1 MNLSLSAS
9 GFWPGRKTGR
19 KMKRKGSSGLRWA
32 GVLVAAVVGLAACS
46 SSPSTSPP
54 TSGPGP
60 GSSASTSTTT
70 AASGSLL
77 APTGVT
83 DQTTAVDGIS
93 CNSTEQLVFHI
104 HAHLA
109 VYVNGGLKLLPPGVG
124 IGPPLQ
130 FEQTSTGPFVADG
143 SCFSWLHTHDSTGV
157 IHIESPVQRVYTLG
171 DFFDIW
177 GQPLSST
184 QVGPAQGA
192 VTATVNGSPFTGD
205 PRSIPLNAH
214 NVIQL
219 DVGSTDPAPQP
230 YTFPAGL

>member
-1 MNLSLSAS
+1 MNLSGLGSRVS
-9 GFWPGRKTGR
+9 PGPKTGR
-19 KMKRKGSSGLRWA
+19 KRVATGVWA
-32 GVLVAAVVGLAACS
+32 GAPLAAAIGLAACS

-54 TSGPGP
+54 TRGPAP
-60 GSSASTSTTT
+60 GSSASSTTT
-70 AASGSLL
+70 TVASGSLL
-77 APTGVT
+77 APAGAT
-83 DQTTAVDGIS
+83 DQTSAVDGIS

-109 VYVNGGLKLLPPGVG
+109 IYVNGAMKLLPPGVG

-130 FEQTSTGPFVADG
+130 FQQTSAGPFVASG
-143 SCFSWLHTHDSTGV
+143 SCFSWLHTHDSSGV

-177 GQPLSST
+177 GQPLSAT

-219 DVGSTDPAPQP
+219 DVGSTLPAPQP

>member
-1 MNLSLSAS
+1 MTA
-9 GFWPGRKTGR
+9 RKR
-19 KMKRKGSSGLRWA
+19 VAAGLWA
-32 GVLVAAVVGLAACS
+32 GTLLAATLGLASCS

-54 TSGPGP
+54 TSGPAP
-60 GSSASTSTTT
+60 GSSASTTTTT
-70 AASGSLL
+70 ASGSIL
-77 APTGVT
+77 APAGVT

-130 FEQTSTGPFVADG
+130 FEQTSAGPFASGG
-143 SCFSWLHTHDSTGV
+143 SCFSWLHTHDSSGV
-157 IHIESPVQRVYTLG
+157 VHIESPVQRVYTLG

-177 GQPLSST
+177 GQPLSAT

-192 VTATVNGSPFTGD
+192 VTATVNGSPFTGN
-205 PRSIPLNAH
+205 PRSIPLDAH

-219 DVGSTDPAPQP
+219 DVGSTAPPPQP